1 LNYGIYFLNHL
12 EVLGDAL
19 KNITPNLKK
28 KKEDIFEKLKQD
40 VIKPLKET
48 VKTVSEFF

>member
-1 LNYGIYFLNHL
+1 L

-28 KKEDIFEKLKQD
+28 KKEEIFEKLKKD
-40 VIKPLKET
+40 VIKPLKES
-48 VKTVSEFF
+48 VKTVSEYFKNV